1 MNDFDLSRAAGL
13 KASYLAM
20 TKCNNR
26 PKYDLLK
33 QVGIEGYKDLV
44 FSLRH
49 ELSIIH
55 RELTEKQELAKF
67 GRAKFPDVS
76 YKTLQSRVDK
86 LAYSLFDGIP
96 SYRSYTRLNNFI
108 EAYKEY
114 KNETTY

>member
-1 MNDFDLSRAAGL
+1 MTDFDISREAGL
-13 KASYLAM
+13 KPSYLAM

-44 FSLRH
+44 FSMRH
-49 ELSIIH
+49 EVSIIH

-67 GRAKFPDVS
+67 GRAKFPEVK
-76 YKTLQSRVDK
+76 YKTLQSRIDK
-86 LAYSLFDGIP
+86 LAYRVFEGIP
-96 SYRSYTRLNNFI
+96 SYRTYTRLKDII

-114 KNETTY
+114 KDEM